1 MEKQSRINKYR
12 QLRDEMKE
20 EVNIDHRPVNKEEV
34 EDDDFLA
41 FLPESE
47 IDPLSYGSRN
57 KDDENVQSA
66 INDAKANLGKE
77 QYNTRLD
84 ILSKIKSDDPN
95 HVPTHARSEES
106 TSSRQTRQTPQALK
120 TEKPAQP
127 KKKMSLLEKL
137 AAMSDEADDYDEY
150 EEVEDGEEKVSVAD
164 LMKNKKKTQ
173 SQAKPT
179 KPVKQ
184 AKKEYKKPQP
194 VKQQLPVEEEEEGE
208 SNRVVIILNYVV
220 IVFIV
225 IFVILALFIF
235 KQLLF

>member
-1 MEKQSRINKYR
+1 MEKQSRINKYK

-47 IDPLSYGSRN
+47 IDPLSYGARN
-57 KDDENVQSA
+57 RDDKNVQSA

-106 TSSRQTRQTPQALK
+106 ASSRQTRQASQSLK

-137 AAMSDEADDYDEY
+137 ASMSDEADDYDEY
-150 EEVEDGEEKVSVAD
+150 EEAEKVEEKVSVAD
-164 LMKNKKKTQ
+164 LMKNKKKTH
-173 SQAKPT
+173 SQP
-179 KPVKQ
+179 KQ
-184 AKKEYKKPQP
+184 AKKEYKKSQP
-194 VKQQLPVEEEEEGE
+194 VKQQLPVEEEEVDE
-208 SNRVVIILNYVV
+208 SNRVVTILNYVV
-220 IVFIV
+220 IVFII
-225 IFVILALFIF
+225 IFIILALFIF